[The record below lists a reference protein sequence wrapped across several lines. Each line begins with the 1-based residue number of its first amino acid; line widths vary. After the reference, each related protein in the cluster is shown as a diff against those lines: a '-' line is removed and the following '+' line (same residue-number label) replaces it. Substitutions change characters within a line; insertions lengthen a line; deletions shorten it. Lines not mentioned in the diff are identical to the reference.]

1 MQRGYSALTLTLY
14 SFLFCTLGSAV
25 MVDWNVFGSAIRQD
39 SNILWWM
46 LGTGLVTAFCPYTL
60 YSIGLSKMD
69 AGKASILVSIE
80 LVAEATIGLIVFHE
94 PLSAVSV
101 MGIALVLSAIAI
113 LNLRR
118 HGSRK

>member
-1 MQRGYSALTLTLY
+1 
-14 SFLFCTLGSAV
+14 
-25 MVDWNVFGSAIRQD
+25 
-39 SNILWWM
+39 
-46 LGTGLVTAFCPYTL
+46 
-60 YSIGLSKMD
+60 MD

-80 LVAEATIGLIVFHE
+80 LVAEAAIGLIVFHE

-118 HGSRK
+118 HESRK